1 MAAHCLQDSPRLPDK
16 HSAVPKKITL
26 FQVLLSTLP
35 VRFLMKRN
43 HLVEAVILY
52 CINLLSCL
60 YIAVTGLGRRGPYS
74 QGNERWL

>member
-1 MAAHCLQDSPRLPDK
+1 MTSHCFKNSLYLPDK

-26 FQVLLSTLP
+26 FQILLSALT
-35 VRFLMKRN
+35 VGFLVKRN
-43 HLVEAVILY
+43 HLIEVVVFL
-52 CINLLSCL
+52 CINLFSCL